1 MIDAIV
7 AKIETERS
15 VNIDLLDA
23 KIDSSLELKNT
34 PMII

>member
-7 AKIETERS
+7 AKLETERS